1 MAGPIQSE
9 INNIVSMV
17 ATGAGAYKHFVNQK
31 NQLKAQE
38 EAQATQSQIE
48 HGAAHQ
54 EALGK
59 ETQKIRKEFL
69 RDPQNRR
76 NDLISGDYYNHF
88 AAQRLQK

>member
-17 ATGAGAYKHFVNQK
+17 ATGAGAYKHFVNQS

-59 ETQKIRKEFL
+59 EALRIRREFL
-69 RDPQNRR
+69 RDPENKKK
-76 NDLISGDYYNHF
+76 DLISGDYYNRF